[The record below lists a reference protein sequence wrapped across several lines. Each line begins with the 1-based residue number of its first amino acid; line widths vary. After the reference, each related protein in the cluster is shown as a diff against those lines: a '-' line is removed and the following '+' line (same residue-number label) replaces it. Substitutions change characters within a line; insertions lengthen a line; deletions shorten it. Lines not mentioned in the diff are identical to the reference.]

1 MDSPQ
6 INKSWNKFETALLID
21 TYEKVA
27 QGAVRRNDAVR
38 QLSKRLRVGMTA
50 MGVSISDTF
59 RNENGISM
67 QMSTIKNLLTDN
79 DSTFGNPS
87 RIFVDMCDL
96 YINDKES
103 FNKILGTASRM
114 FPLSYSELAMQKSS
128 SYDVDSDFV
137 LSPDFYV
144 SLRKETITDVF
155 KRRFRNGMRLTST
168 IDRRKFRNT
177 YKDISNISLDDISDD
192 TLIAS
197 IKKFSILYDD
207 TAYMPEQMIS
217 ENLKRRIVSY
227 IQERFLDGDSC
238 VFFEIIY
245 NKFNEE
251 FLESQILNVDMLRS
265 YLKHI
270 NNNGWFF
277 HSDYISTEERV
288 KPNIEQA
295 VLDYVKEQGG
305 IVTEDEVLD
314 AFPHFPEDAVLHAF
328 QFNSD
333 ILVNCGRGK
342 GKIHI
347 NNFHATEKELTKI
360 SNVID
365 KEISR
370 TGYMLWPELLGYI
383 RSIAPDVIDYNE
395 QFGDIGIRK
404 ALSSKLNDKYYFNNN
419 VICFNGHVID
429 AKGVI
434 SSFAKHHQNYT
445 IDDVKHIGAELNTN
459 INPYIG
465 ELLKYSVRTDSSNF
479 VSKASVKFNIE
490 DTDRVI
496 SGYCKGE
503 YIPIS
508 GINSY
513 LLFPA
518 CGFPW
523 NEFLLES
530 YVFNHSKIFCLMHNN
545 FGMSSTLGVIEK
557 RNSKLTFDDVMAD
570 TLAKANIELT
580 QQEAIEYLYDMSF
593 IGQRRLGNVG
603 DIIKKAR
610 SIRKKLRSK

>member
-1 MDSPQ
+1 
-6 INKSWNKFETALLID
+6 
-21 TYEKVA
+21 
-27 QGAVRRNDAVR
+27 
-38 QLSKRLRVGMTA
+38 
-50 MGVSISDTF
+50 
-59 RNENGISM
+59 
-67 QMSTIKNLLTDN
+67 
-79 DSTFGNPS
+79 
-87 RIFVDMCDL
+87 MCDL
-96 YINDKES
+96 YINNRES

-114 FPLSYSELAMQKSS
+114 FPLGYSELTIQDSS
-128 SYDVDSDFV
+128 SYDVDCDFA

-144 SLRKETITDVF
+144 SLHKETIIDVF

-168 IDRRKFRNT
+168 IDRRKFRST
-177 YKDISNISLDDISDD
+177 YKDISNISLDDMSDD
-192 TLIAS
+192 SLITS
-197 IKKFSILYDD
+197 IKRFSIVYDD
-207 TAYMPEQMIS
+207 TAYMPELMIS
-217 ENLKRRIVSY
+217 ENLKRKIVSY

-245 NKFNEE
+245 NNFNEE
-251 FLESQILNVDMLRS
+251 FLESQILNVDMLCS

-270 NNNGWFF
+270 TNYGWFF
-277 HSDYISTEERV
+277 HSDYISTEERF

-295 VLDYVKEQGG
+295 VLDYLKEQGG

-314 AFPHFPEDAVLHAF
+314 AFPYFPEDAVLHAF

-347 NNFHATEKELTKI
+347 NNFHVTEKELTKI

-370 TGYMLWPELLGYI
+370 SGYMLWPELLGYI

-404 ALSSKLNDKYYFNNN
+404 ALSSKLNGKYYFNNN

-508 GINSY
+508 GINSF

-545 FGMSSTLGVIEK
+545 FGMSSTLGAIEK

-570 TLAKANIELT
+570 TLAKTNIELT

-603 DIIKKAR
+603 DIIKMAR